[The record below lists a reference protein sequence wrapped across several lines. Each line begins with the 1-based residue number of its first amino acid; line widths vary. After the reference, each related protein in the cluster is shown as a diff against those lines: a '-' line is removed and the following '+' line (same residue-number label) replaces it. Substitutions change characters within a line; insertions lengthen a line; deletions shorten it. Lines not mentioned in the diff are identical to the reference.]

1 MTEQALTLQEAAKAL
16 NLSYSTV
23 FGKRHSI
30 GFRLPGS
37 RVWRVWPSSLANLSN
52 RSTLVPLSLRAVEE
66 NACLSSNTPSLEN
79 GGWTSRPQ
87 AVKELN
93 DLLAQP
99 TKRPRRNSTTV

>member
-37 RVWRVWPSSLANLSN
+37 RVWRVWPSSLIFLFVFTPGV
-52 RSTLVPLSLRAVEE
+52 RVDIHRF
-66 NACLSSNTPSLEN
+66 SSWVFT
-79 GGWTSRPQ
+79 
-87 AVKELN
+87 A
-93 DLLAQP
+93 AMI
-99 TKRPRRNSTTV
+99 